1 MKPFLMKSWRR
12 LRWLIPAGLL
22 LATTACGKTPETTE
36 QARGVLSGVNIVLAM
51 TVVLVVVAGGLLI
64 GAFGFDRFVRSRKRL
79 AEAPAEPE
87 EEGDEVVA
95 GITVGRAGVPRWLY
109 AFYVLIPLFAML
121 YVFTNIPIEAGE
133 GGGAEPTA
141 TPQGPCTECTIV
153 ASGIAF
159 DLDEIIAPAATDI
172 TVTFDNQD
180 TGVPH
185 DFTVWESE
193 AAATA
198 GGDAGKIATS
208 GTINGGVSKDVTF
221 NSDGAGSYYFNCTIH
236 PPSMNGTFEVVES

>member
-1 MKPFLMKSWRR
+1 M
-12 LRWLIPAGLL
+12 
-22 LATTACGKTPETTE
+22 
-36 QARGVLSGVNIVLAM
+36 LAM

-121 YVFTNIPIEAGE
+121 YVFTNIPIEADE
-133 GGGAEPTA
+133 GGDEPTP
-141 TPQGPCTECTIV
+141 TPISGPQPEWTIV

-159 DLDEIIAPAATDI
+159 DLDEIIVPAATGVTI
-172 TVTFDNQD
+172 TFDNQD

-185 DFTVWESE
+185 DFTVWESAD
-193 AAATA
+193 AASA
-198 GGDAGKIATS
+198 GGDAGQIATS
-208 GTINGGVSKDVTF
+208 GTINGGVSRDVTF

>member
-1 MKPFLMKSWRR
+1 MKSWRR
-12 LRWLIPAGLL
+12 LRWLVPAGVL
-22 LATTACGKTPETTE
+22 LATAACGQTPETTE

-51 TVVLVVVAGGLLI
+51 TVVLVVIAGGLLI

-79 AEAPAEPE
+79 AEAPAQPEE

-109 AFYVLIPLFAML
+109 GFYVLIPLFAML
-121 YVFTNIPIEAGE
+121 YVFTNIPIEADE
-133 GGGAEPTA
+133 GGAPTETEA
-141 TPQGPCTECTIV
+141 PAGPRPEWTIV

-159 DLDEIIAPAATDI
+159 DLDEIIVPAAQEVTI
-172 TVTFDNQD
+172 TFDND
-180 TGVPH
+180 DAGVPH
-185 DFTVWESE
+185 DFTVWEDE
-193 AAATA
+193 AAAGA
-198 GGDAGKIATS
+198 GGDAGQLATT

-221 NSDGAGSYYFNCTIH
+221 NSDGPGEYYFNCTIH